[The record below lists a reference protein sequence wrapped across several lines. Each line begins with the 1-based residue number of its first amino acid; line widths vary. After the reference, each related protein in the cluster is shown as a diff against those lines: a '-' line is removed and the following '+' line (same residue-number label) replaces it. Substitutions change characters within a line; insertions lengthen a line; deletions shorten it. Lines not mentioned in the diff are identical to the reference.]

1 MKFLINTLVGY
12 WILLLILSMAGAA
25 AFYFIWLREAMM

>member
-12 WILLLILSMAGAA
+12 WILLLTLSMAAAA
-25 AFYFIWLREAMM
+25 AFYFIWLREALM